1 MLPRAN
7 GKLVTYPNNV
17 AKPFVFDLN
26 EKKII
31 EITNEKEILK
41 NLDKA
46 DIITKYNN
54 DGEVKFNKEWYR
66 FGGDLGGG
74 LHPLY
79 AEEINDLLGFLC
91 AMEGKFLSAKDDFE
105 FIGPFYNNRFE
116 AKKGNSRFWID
127 QKGVELNDTEIEDNS
142 YLGESIIEK
151 SDDGSYQIKRNGF
164 IILKDKKL
172 EKLSDFINNHLK

>member
-46 DIITKYNN
+46 DVITKYNN
-54 DGEVKFNKEWYR
+54 DV
-66 FGGDLGGG
+66 
-74 LHPLY
+74 
-79 AEEINDLLGFLC
+79 
-91 AMEGKFLSAKDDFE
+91 
-105 FIGPFYNNRFE
+105 
-116 AKKGNSRFWID
+116 
-127 QKGVELNDTEIEDNS
+127 
-142 YLGESIIEK
+142 
-151 SDDGSYQIKRNGF
+151 
-164 IILKDKKL
+164 
-172 EKLSDFINNHLK
+172 

>member
-1 MLPRAN
+1 M
-7 GKLVTYPNNV
+7 
-17 AKPFVFDLN
+17 
-26 EKKII
+26 
-31 EITNEKEILK
+31 
-41 NLDKA
+41 
-46 DIITKYNN
+46 
-54 DGEVKFNKEWYR
+54 
-66 FGGDLGGG
+66 GGG

-79 AEEINDLLGFLC
+79 AEESNDLLGFLC
-91 AMEGKFLSAKDDFE
+91 TLEGKFLSAKDDFE

-151 SDDGSYQIKRNGF
+151 LDDGSYQIKRNGF

-172 EKLSDFINNHLK
+172 EKLSDFINNNLK